1 MIQSFVYVNPP
12 SIKCHKYVPFGY
24 GCVCEPQK
32 PPLQTDPIPYGRSY
46 PLLAVGSFNNDLA
59 FVNGGISASMKS
71 VQPQRISLTK
81 PFIVSACTI
90 FIAIWG
96 RPRSL

>member
-1 MIQSFVYVNPP
+1 MGAYVN
-12 SIKCHKYVPFGY
+12 
-24 GCVCEPQK
+24 
-32 PPLQTDPIPYGRSY
+32 RR
-46 PLLAVGSFNNDLA
+46 NNDLA

-90 FIAIWG
+90 FIVYLGASSKPVTNFLRFTYAPIPK
-96 RPRSL
+96 RNIFMTFNIK